1 MAKSDSCQIITMVI
15 PSSGLI
21 PHTNNLCRLVVHK
34 SFNARYV
41 SALPK
46 KAHLYNTST
55 LCIVKEPKK
64 KTKGR
69 SYTRKHIVAC
79 RTPYL
84 VLSKYFQRKR
94 KKSMMC
100 ANRNIK

>member
-1 MAKSDSCQIITMVI
+1 MAKSDSCQIITMLI

-64 KTKGR
+64 KRKEEVIPGSTLLHAGHLIFCSVSTFSEKG
-69 SYTRKHIVAC
+69 KN
-79 RTPYL
+79 
-84 VLSKYFQRKR
+84 Q
-94 KKSMMC
+94 
-100 ANRNIK
+100 